1 MLIGQKDLCKAAYF
15 QAAPHHCYG
24 RALKCSKEEAMGLLA
39 AVQQWYKR
47 DHAAEQLEWLSWL
60 KSIQDRLKG
69 LPSTSFE
76 YLQPEDLSN
85 KCPQLRIHWDAN
97 VLRITGTELAARL
110 DAGTPRIVVD
120 EATGSRPDVMASSI
134 IIMPYMLEKGEERI
148 IANAIYE
155 GLTTPGHYEAPV
167 VPVGTP
173 APVQGIWAVTI
184 QYPAASVNRD
194 SRSSKAATILPGYR
208 TVRFMTRSSKER
220 FTLIRSSLVAR

>member
-60 KSIQDRLKG
+60 KSIQARLQG

-76 YLQPEDLSN
+76 YVQPEDLSN
-85 KCPQLRIHWDAN
+85 KCPQLRIHWNAN

-120 EATGSRPDVMASSI
+120 EATGGRPDMMASSI
-134 IIMPYMLEKGEERI
+134 IIMPYMMEKGEERI

-155 GLTTPGHYEAPV
+155 GLTKPGHYEAPV
-167 VPVGTP
+167 ISALPHRSRGYGLSLSST
-173 APVQGIWAVTI
+173 
-184 QYPAASVNRD
+184 PAASANRN
-194 SRSSKAATILPGYR
+194 SRSGKTATILPGYR